1 MTQAQKLF
9 NKLHFDYLDLKTQ
22 EEYVNFVLGLVINFD
37 KDNKQINFST
47 FGRNDNV
54 PFNLIK
60 EIIKI
65 VELRKRE
72 LEW

>member
-1 MTQAQKLF
+1 MTEAQKLF
-9 NKLHFDYLDLKTQ
+9 NKLHFEYLDLRAQ
-22 EEYVNFVLGLVINFD
+22 EEYVNFALGIVINFD
-37 KDNKQINFST
+37 KDSKQIKFST
-47 FGRNDNV
+47 FGRTVDI

-72 LEW
+72 LE

>member
-9 NKLHFDYLDLKTQ
+9 NKLHFEYLDLKTQ
-22 EEYVNFVLGLVINFD
+22 EEYVNFVLGIEIKFYKYD
-37 KDNKQINFST
+37 RQINFST
-47 FGRNDNV
+47 YGRNENI
-54 PFNLIK
+54 PLNLIK